1 MNIARYDFACAE
13 VNGAVYAVGGYGSG
27 GDSLSSAEVYDPDRN
42 EWRLIESL
50 KKPRYGCFACS
61 FEDKLYVMGGRS
73 SFTIGSSRSVD
84 VYDPSY
90 HSWCEIKNG
99 CVMVTAHA
107 VLGKRLFCMEWRN
120 QRKLSIF
127 DPADGSWR
135 KVSVPLTG
143 SSKIGFRFG
152 ILDGKLLLFSLE
164 EEPGYQT
171 LMYDP
176 DAPMGAEWRIS
187 TVKPSGQCLCTVTI
201 KAWMCRIEFESH
213 LVLGEGK
220 VLSLSLSLS
229 FYFWQTHEAMFIYVC
244 FSLSFIFICMCFHQ
258 RFMNYIMK
266 CLYELSMLN
275 YLWERSRPTMKS
287 TRVLKDFYAIC
298 PFVHAQFVRG
308 LNHIINMLG
317 KLHFGPQ
324 TLTKFNLLQ
333 FLFKLSELLCS
344 SPNNLI

>member
-1 MNIARYDFACAE
+1 MLAKMNIARYDFACAE

-201 KAWMCRIEFESH
+201 KA
-213 LVLGEGK
+213 
-220 VLSLSLSLS
+220 
-229 FYFWQTHEAMFIYVC
+229 
-244 FSLSFIFICMCFHQ
+244 
-258 RFMNYIMK
+258 
-266 CLYELSMLN
+266 
-275 YLWERSRPTMKS
+275 
-287 TRVLKDFYAIC
+287 
-298 PFVHAQFVRG
+298 
-308 LNHIINMLG
+308 
-317 KLHFGPQ
+317 
-324 TLTKFNLLQ
+324 
-333 FLFKLSELLCS
+333 
-344 SPNNLI
+344 